1 MLLGRHRYAD
11 EVHPAEQVAV
21 IRERARA
28 VVRGGR
34 GRALTVHVHDA
45 DQLDVPQLGE
55 DEQVVLAHVTGTH
68 HARAQPGRSAGHH
81 TGSLSGA
88 AGTSPVSRLGAPQ
101 IPRRAPAMNSSRR
114 VSGGIGGSSRR
125 IRSTA
130 PCGARPER

>member
-1 MLLGRHRYAD
+1 M
-11 EVHPAEQVAV
+11 
-21 IRERARA
+21 IRERPRA

-45 DQLDVPQLGE
+45 SQLDIPQLGE
-55 DEQVVLAHVTGTH
+55 HEQVVLAHVTGTH
-68 HARAQPGRSAGHH
+68 DARAQPMLRARHH

-88 AGTSPVSRLGAPQ
+88 AGTSPGSRLGAPQ
-101 IPRRAPAMNSSRR
+101 TPRRAPAMNSSRS